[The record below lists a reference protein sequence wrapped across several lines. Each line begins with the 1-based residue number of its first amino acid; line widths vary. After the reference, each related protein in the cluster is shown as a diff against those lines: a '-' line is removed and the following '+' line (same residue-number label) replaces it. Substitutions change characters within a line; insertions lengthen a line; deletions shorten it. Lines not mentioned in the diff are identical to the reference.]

1 VTLPLRSVSLLVSG
15 LVALS
20 VVVAT
25 LATGTP
31 GPPGRAAMGP
41 VGFVTDVRTPLA
53 VLVSKSASVWL
64 EAFLTVVRRTP
75 VCGVE

>member
-1 VTLPLRSVSLLVSG
+1 
-15 LVALS
+15 
-20 VVVAT
+20 
-25 LATGTP
+25 
-31 GPPGRAAMGP
+31 MGP